1 MKKLVFTLASIALL
15 ASCGKDK
22 DKTAPEF
29 GQIVSPLGQGNDGV
43 IVLRGEYAQVIQEN
57 ENTIEIKGTVTDETE
72 LKELKIDVHNA
83 SDGHSHKI
91 SATYEF
97 LDFEKI
103 IDLSGKT
110 AYNFDVDI
118 DLSQYPNLISGIY
131 DITIY
136 ATDKDGNQTT
146 FGNGKAVK
154 RQVYIKR
161 EYQPAII
168 HANDNNTIEEK
179 IISVSMGD
187 KLNLNVELE
196 ENRGDRDNSISF
208 IRVQVV
214 SGGVNAFDKSWGTSE
229 YFKVNGA
236 KLTGAALPDFD
247 DKLDIDDI
255 LNAIGNDNLTVQP
268 THYNA
273 IIRITVEDKFMN
285 FSIREFT
292 LNVTDLQFS
301 DN

>member
-1 MKKLVFTLASIALL
+1 MKILVFTVASLLLL

-29 GQIVSPLGQGNDGV
+29 GQIVSPLGQGNDGI

-91 SATYEF
+91 LSAYEF

-110 AYNFDVDI
+110 VYNFDVDI

-131 DITIY
+131 DIAIY

-161 EYQPAII
+161 NYQPGIF
-168 HANDNNTIEEK
+168 HKNDENLKDEK
-179 IISVSMGD
+179 IIVSKPNT

-196 ENRGDRDNSISF
+196 DNRGGRDNTISF
-208 IRVQVV
+208 IRVQVISGSV
-214 SGGVNAFDKSWGTSE
+214 SAFDKSWGISE
-229 YFKVNGA
+229 YFRVNGA
-236 KLTGAALPDFD
+236 KLTGIALPDFD
-247 DKLDIDDI
+247 DKLAIDEI
-255 LNAIGNDNLTVQP
+255 LDNLGNENLTVQT
-268 THYNA
+268 THNNY
-273 IIRITVEDKFMN
+273 IIRITVEDNKKN
-285 FSIREFT
+285 FAVREFT
-292 LNVTDLQFS
+292 LNVSAEAIAF
-301 DN
+301 

>member
-22 DKTAPEF
+22 DKTAPQF
-29 GQIVSPLGQGNDGV
+29 SQIVSPLGQGGEGV
-43 IVLRGEYAQVIQEN
+43 IMLRGEYIQVIQET
-57 ENTIEIKGTVTDETE
+57 ENTIKIKGTVSDETE

-91 SATYEF
+91 LSAYEF
-97 LDFEKI
+97 LDYEKI

-110 AYNFDVDI
+110 SYEFDFDI
-118 DLSQYPNLISGIY
+118 DLTQYPNLISGIY

-161 EYQPAII
+161 NYQPGI
-168 HANDNNTIEEK
+168 HHENDINTNEQK
-179 IISVSMGD
+179 IIVSKPNS

-196 ENRGDRDNSISF
+196 DNRGGRDNSISF
-208 IRVQVV
+208 IRVQVLYGSV
-214 SGGVNAFDKSWGTSE
+214 SAFDKSWGTSE
-229 YFKVNGA
+229 YFRVNGA
-236 KLTGAALPDFD
+236 KLTGATLPDFD
-247 DKLDIDDI
+247 DELDIDDI
-255 LNAIGNDNLTVQP
+255 LDNLGNENFTVQT
-268 THYNA
+268 THNNYT
-273 IIRITVEDKFMN
+273 IRITVEDNKKN
-285 FSIREFT
+285 FAAREFT
-292 LNVTDLQFS
+292 LNVSAEAVVF
-301 DN
+301 